1 MRTIPA
7 SELIINEDGSI
18 FHLHMRPD
26 QLAGKVV
33 LVGDPGRVPMVADRF
48 SQIECQGGNREFVW
62 VTGRY
67 RNERMTVLSTGI
79 GSDNIDIVMNELDAL
94 VNIDFDT
101 RTVRGD
107 RTSLTI
113 LRLGTSGA
121 VSADIPL
128 GSFVMASHSIGTDP
142 LARYYKGA
150 SSVCDVALEEAF
162 MKHLEW
168 PGTLSRPYAVEASP
182 VMRRRFEPI
191 ATEGL
196 TLSAPGFYAP
206 QGRQLA
212 LRPEIEGL
220 TDKIESFRH
229 NGRAI
234 TNIEMESASIAF
246 MAALMGHHALTIC
259 LVIAQRHYGE
269 SDVNYNDSMNT
280 LIAASLALLA

>member
-1 MRTIPA
+1 
-7 SELIINEDGSI
+7 
-18 FHLHMRPD
+18 
-26 QLAGKVV
+26 
-33 LVGDPGRVPMVADRF
+33 PGRVDMVGEYLEDKQFRHQ
-48 SQIECQGGNREFVW
+48 SREFVSI
-62 VTGRY
+62 TGKYKGVRI
-67 RNERMTVLSTGI
+67 TVLSTGI
-79 GSDNIDIVMNELDAL
+79 GTDNIDIVMNELDAL

-162 MKHLEW
+162 MKHIEW
-168 PGTLSRPYAVEASP
+168 PDTLSRPYAVEASP

-259 LVIAQRHYGE
+259 LVIAQRHDGE